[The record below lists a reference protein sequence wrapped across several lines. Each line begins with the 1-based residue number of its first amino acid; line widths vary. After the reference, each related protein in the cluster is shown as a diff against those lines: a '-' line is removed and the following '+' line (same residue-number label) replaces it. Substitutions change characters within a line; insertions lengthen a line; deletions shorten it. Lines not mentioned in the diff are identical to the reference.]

1 MSRGLL
7 LVYLLVGALIGAGMA
22 VLSVL
27 QPGLLPV
34 IDLTS

>member
-1 MSRGLL
+1 MSRGAL
-7 LVYLLVGALIGAGMA
+7 LVCLLVGALAGAGLA

-27 QPGLLPV
+27 QPGLLPA